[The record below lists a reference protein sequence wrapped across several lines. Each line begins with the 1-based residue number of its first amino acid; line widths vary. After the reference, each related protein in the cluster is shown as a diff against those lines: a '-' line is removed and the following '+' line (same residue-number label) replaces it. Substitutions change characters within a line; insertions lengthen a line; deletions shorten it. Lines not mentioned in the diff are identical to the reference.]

1 MYAVVEVGGMQWKV
15 SKSVTIRVPKM
26 EEETGKSVELDRV
39 LLVVDNAKV
48 NIGKP
53 LVPNAKVKATVLSHG
68 RAKKVRVFKK
78 KRRKNYKVLRGHRQ
92 DYTELRIDRIS
103 IDKETK
109 EKKEAPV
116 KAVTKKAAPA
126 VRPEVKK
133 ITKKAKSKTKKVS
146 ASAKTQ
152 EKKTSKPENPIGK
165 KVTTPVKSRMK
176 KTATS
181 DEEKEG

>member
-26 EEETGKSVELDRV
+26 ESETGKSVELDRV
-39 LLVVDNAKV
+39 LLVVDKAKV

-68 RAKKVRVFKK
+68 KAKKVRVFKK

-103 IDKETK
+103 IDKEKK

-116 KAVTKKAAPA
+116 KAVAKKVAPAAGTEAKKTTKKAIP
-126 VRPEVKK
+126 K
-133 ITKKAKSKTKKVS
+133 TKKAS
-146 ASAKTQ
+146 ASAKSQ
-152 EKKTSKPENPIGK
+152 EKKTSRPEKPVAK
-165 KVTTPVKSRMK
+165 KAVTPAGSRTK
-176 KTATS
+176 KTASS